1 MQEVFLVKEQGN
13 YNLRNLTNFVFPQ
26 GESTNYGL
34 ESICVLGPKIWEI
47 SLNELKNKESDDS
60 L

>member
-1 MQEVFLVKEQGN
+1 MQDVFLVKEQGN
-13 YNLRNLTNFVFPQ
+13 YNLRNWTNFVFSQ
-26 GESTNYGL
+26 VENTNYGS
-34 ESICVLGPKIWEI
+34 ESLCVLGPKIWEI